1 MIKTCASHM
10 EDLGKEIM
18 SIRSLCVRG
27 KLVLLLTACFSI
39 VYISWLFLRPILI
52 VAVHQRSNYSDILV
66 KNFPATDKRKIQWWF
81 ENKDKLKTQYNIPQP
96 ASYGS
101 FTVTFWLFGDGYQ
114 EEGKYDRLCFDDM
127 PTKKNCIDK
136 NSLMMVRYAKNTG
149 LSFRLDGGVYRIKGN
164 GEMIKEKYK

>member
-1 MIKTCASHM
+1 MVKYRI
-10 EDLGKEIM
+10 I
-18 SIRSLCVRG
+18 
-27 KLVLLLTACFSI
+27 LLLMLC
-39 VYISWLFLRPILI
+39 ILIIYAYLLGCSRVEI
-52 VAVHQRSNYSDILV
+52 VAVHQRNNYSDVLV
-66 KNFPATDKRKIQWWF
+66 KSFPLTDKGKVQWWF
-81 ENKDKLKTQYNIPQP
+81 ENKDKLKNQYNIPQP
-96 ASYGS
+96 VSYGS

-136 NSLMMVRYAKNTG
+136 NLLMMVRYAKSTG

>member
-1 MIKTCASHM
+1 M
-10 EDLGKEIM
+10 GKYGLTLLWL
-18 SIRSLCVRG
+18 LCVLIIYVYMLGGRRG
-27 KLVLLLTACFSI
+27 EI
-39 VYISWLFLRPILI
+39 I
-52 VAVHQRSNYSDILV
+52 AVHQRNNYSDILV
-66 KNFPATDKRKIQWWF
+66 KNFPATDKGRIQWWF

-114 EEGKYDRLCFDDM
+114 EEGKYDRLCFADM

>member
-1 MIKTCASHM
+1 MIRKKKINVLLGILCAL
-10 EDLGKEIM
+10 LGGIFWL
-18 SIRSLCVRG
+18 SIRPVD
-27 KLVLLLTACFSI
+27 
-39 VYISWLFLRPILI
+39 I
-52 VAVHQRSNYSDILV
+52 VAVHQDNNYSDVLV
-66 KNFPATDKRKIQWWF
+66 KGFPVTDKGKIQWWF
-81 ENKDKLKTQYNIPQP
+81 ENKDNLKTQYNIPQP

-136 NSLMMVRYAKNTG
+136 NLLMMVRYAKNTG

>member
-1 MIKTCASHM
+1 M
-10 EDLGKEIM
+10 GKYGLTLLWL
-18 SIRSLCVRG
+18 LCVLIIYVYMLGGRRG
-27 KLVLLLTACFSI
+27 EI
-39 VYISWLFLRPILI
+39 I
-52 VAVHQRSNYSDILV
+52 AVHQRNNYSDILV
-66 KNFPATDKRKIQWWF
+66 KNFPATDKGRIQWWF

-114 EEGKYDRLCFDDM
+114 EEGKYDRLCFADM

-149 LSFRLDGGVYRIKGN
+149 LSFRLDGGVYRIKEN